1 MGENAD
7 QTRDEIVQLRQDM
20 SRKIASLRKAAE
32 RPVRIAKMVA
42 VGTVVVVVVGGSA
55 LLVAGAR
62 RRAQAVAEPEKTV
75 KMARRVAEKTA
86 GETRERLREEV
97 RKQLEKEL
105 KESRPLHEK
114 ILTTAA
120 RSAATAAVPIVLRKL
135 QERVDSSPAGSRRA

>member
-1 MGENAD
+1 
-7 QTRDEIVQLRQDM
+7 M

-62 RRAQAVAEPEKTV
+62 RRAQARTLKGRAKSVVQAVAEPEKTV